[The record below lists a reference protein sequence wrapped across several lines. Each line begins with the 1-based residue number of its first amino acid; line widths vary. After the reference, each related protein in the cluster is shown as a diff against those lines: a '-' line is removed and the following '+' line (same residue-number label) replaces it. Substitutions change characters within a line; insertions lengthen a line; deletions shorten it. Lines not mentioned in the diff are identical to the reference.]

1 MSRGASTAASSVGG
15 NDPTGRLAPMAA
27 ADVSQSNVDS
37 AGMDFNMVDALDGF
51 DLDSWMQSVDWSSIG
66 GEYTF

>member
-1 MSRGASTAASSVGG
+1 
-15 NDPTGRLAPMAA
+15 MAA